1 MAGSIF
7 VECLS
12 GSTCGETDICWRID
26 PAGQVVSTCDTDR
39 IDFLSNDT
47 GDFTCGRID
56 FIGG

>member
-26 PAGQVVSTCDTDR
+26 PAGQVVSTCDR
-39 IDFLSNDT
+39 IDILSNDR
-47 GDFTCGRID
+47 GGFTCGKTELLAL
-56 FIGG
+56 